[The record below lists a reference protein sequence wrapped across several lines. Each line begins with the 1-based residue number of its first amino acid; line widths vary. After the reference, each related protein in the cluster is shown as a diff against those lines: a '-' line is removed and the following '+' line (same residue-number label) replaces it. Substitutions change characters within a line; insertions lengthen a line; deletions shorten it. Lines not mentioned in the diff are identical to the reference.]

1 MSISYFFSPPF
12 YQAWAGEIAQLSGP
26 CLPLSAAERG
36 VRFTRQPP
44 LQLRLGAGEA
54 PSLSMLPRKGC
65 GIALILL
72 LLLTFFFPAFAQ
84 TLAPIPPLT
93 GPVVD
98 ITSTLQPQEQ
108 AALSQRI
115 VDFSK
120 TKGAQL
126 QLLIIPTT
134 GNEEI
139 AQYAVRV
146 GDAWKIGR
154 KNIDDGVLLIV
165 AKDDHK
171 IWLAPGRG
179 LEGVIP
185 DIYAKRITADIM
197 RPQFKAGNFA
207 QGINDGV
214 DAIIKLVNGE
224 TLPAPPQQ
232 PSYGNRQGGG
242 FGQALIM
249 GLFAGTI
256 VGGILRAVGGKALGF
271 LGGAGVGGF
280 IAFLVGGGIIGAVI
294 AGIAGALFS
303 LMRGGGGGGYYGGG
317 FGGWSSGGG
326 GGFGGGGG
334 GGGWSGGGG
343 GFSGGGGGSSW

>member
-1 MSISYFFSPPF
+1 MNVQTAKRFAF
-12 YQAWAGEIAQLSGP
+12 AELTAAVTIA
-26 CLPLSAAERG
+26 
-36 VRFTRQPP
+36 
-44 LQLRLGAGEA
+44 
-54 PSLSMLPRKGC
+54 
-65 GIALILL
+65 LL
-72 LLLTFFFPAFAQ
+72 LLLFFITAALAQ
-84 TLAPIPPLT
+84 DLTAVPPLT

-98 ITSTLQPQEQ
+98 LTNTLQPQEQ
-108 AALSQRI
+108 SALSQRLM
-115 VDFSK
+115 DFSK
-120 TKGAQL
+120 TKGAQV
-126 QLLIIPTT
+126 QVLIIPTT

-146 GDAWKIGR
+146 GDAWKLGR
-154 KNIDDGVLLIV
+154 KNIDDGVIMIV

-197 RPQFKAGNFA
+197 RPQFKTGNFS
-207 QGINDGV
+207 QGINDGI
-214 DAIIKLVNGE
+214 DAVIKLVNGE
-224 TLPAPPQQ
+224 TLPAVQ
-232 PSYGNRQGGG
+232 NRTSDNVQGGG
-242 FGQALIM
+242 LGQALIM

-256 VGGILRAVGGKALGF
+256 VGGILRAIGGKAVGF

-280 IAFLVGGGIIGAVI
+280 VAFIVGGGIIGAII
-294 AGIAGALFS
+294 AGIAGAIFS
-303 LMRGGGGGGYYGGG
+303 LMRGGGGGYYGGG